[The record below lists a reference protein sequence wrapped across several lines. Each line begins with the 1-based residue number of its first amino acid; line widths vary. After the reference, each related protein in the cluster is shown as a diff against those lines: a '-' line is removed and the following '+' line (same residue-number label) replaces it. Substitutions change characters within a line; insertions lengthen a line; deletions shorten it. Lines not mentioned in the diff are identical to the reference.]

1 MATYDVNALLSATAY
16 GSDGDKI
23 GKVEQVFLDDNTEEV
38 TFVTVNT
45 GLFGTKESF
54 VPVDGAQQDGDRFVL
69 PYTKD
74 VIKDAPNVDA
84 DQHLSPAEEEE
95 IYRYYKMNYSG
106 NGADDR
112 DRTDRDR
119 TAGAAGTAGTAG
131 LADRDDRYS
140 ADTDRNAVPATDTA
154 GTAGVTG
161 TAGYA
166 ETDRDRTDRNSTAGI
181 ADVDRDRTDRDRDRT
196 AGLTDTDRTDR
207 DRTDRVD
214 NGVVRHEEQL
224 HVGKERQETGRAR
237 LRKYVVTENESVDVP
252 LEREEVRVERT
263 PLSGTEATAGTIG
276 EEDVDVTLHEERPV
290 VAKETVGVEKVGLE
304 KDTVRDTERV
314 DAEVRKEQ
322 VEVETDAERGTGLTD
337 RDRGTGLTDD
347 DRRDRI

>member
-54 VPVDGAQQDGDRFVL
+54 VPADGAQQDGDRLVL

-74 VIKDAPNVDA
+74 VVKDAPNVDA

-119 TAGAAGTAGTAG
+119 TAGVAGTAGAAGTAG
-131 LADRDDRYS
+131 LADRDDRYA
-140 ADTDRNAVPATDTA
+140 ADTDRNAVPAT
-154 GTAGVTG
+154 G
-161 TAGYA
+161 TAGYPENDGYA
-166 ETDRDRTDRNSTAGI
+166 DRNSTAGS
-181 ADVDRDRTDRDRDRT
+181 ADVDRDRTDVDRDRT
-196 AGLTDTDRTDR
+196 AGLTDR

-276 EEDVDVTLHEERPV
+276 EEDVEVTLHEERPV

-304 KDTVRDTERV
+304 KETVRDTERV

>member
-54 VPVDGAQQDGDRFVL
+54 VPADGAQQDGDRLVL

-74 VIKDAPNVDA
+74 VVKDAPNVDA

-106 NGADDR
+106 TDDR

-119 TAGAAGTAGTAG
+119 TAGVAGTAGTAGAAG
-131 LADRDDRYS
+131 LADRDDRYA
-140 ADTDRNAVPATDTA
+140 ADTDRNAVPAT
-154 GTAGVTG
+154 G
-161 TAGYA
+161 TAGYP
-166 ETDRDRTDRNSTAGI
+166 ENDGY
-181 ADVDRDRTDRDRDRT
+181 ADTDRDRDRT
-196 AGLTDTDRTDR
+196 AGITDVDTDRDRTAGVADVDRDRTAGLTDR
-207 DRTDRVD
+207 DRTDSVD

-276 EEDVDVTLHEERPV
+276 EEDVEVTLHEERPV

-304 KDTVRDTERV
+304 KETVRDTERV

-337 RDRGTGLTDD
+337 RNRGTGLTAD
-347 DRRDRI
+347 DRRDPI

>member
-54 VPVDGAQQDGDRFVL
+54 VPVDGAQQDGDRLVL

-74 VIKDAPNVDA
+74 VVKDAPGVDA

-95 IYRYYKMNYSG
+95 LYRYYKMNYDG
-106 NGADDR
+106 TAA
-112 DRTDRDR
+112 RTDRDR
-119 TAGAAGTAGTAG
+119 TAAGTAAAGTAGTAG
-131 LADRDDRYS
+131 YAGTERDDRY
-140 ADTDRNAVPATDTA
+140 ATDTDRNAVPATGTTA
-154 GTAGVTG
+154 GTAG

-166 ETDRDRTDRNSTAGI
+166 ETERTEEL
-181 ADVDRDRTDRDRDRT
+181 DRDRT
-196 AGLTDTDRTDR
+196 AGTADLDR
-207 DRTDRVD
+207 DRTGVD
-214 NGVVRHEEQL
+214 DGSVVRHEEQL
-224 HVGKERQETGRAR
+224 HVGKERRETGRAR
-237 LRKYVVTENESVDVP
+237 LRKYVVTDHETVDVP
-252 LEREEVRVERT
+252 VEREEVRVERT

-276 EEDVDVTLHEERPV
+276 EEDVEVTLHEERPV

-304 KDTVRDTERV
+304 KETVRDTERV
-314 DAEVRKEQ
+314 EADVRKEQ
-322 VEVETDAERGTGLTD
+322 VDVENDADRGLTD
-337 RDRGTGLTDD
+337 RDR
-347 DRRDRI
+347 RDRI

>member
-16 GSDGDKI
+16 GSDGNKI

-54 VPVDGAQQDGDRFVL
+54 VPADGAQQDGDRLVL

-106 NGADDR
+106 NG
-112 DRTDRDR
+112 TSDRDR
-119 TAGAAGTAGTAG
+119 TAGAAGTAG
-131 LADRDDRYS
+131 LADRDDRYA
-140 ADTDRNAVPATDTA
+140 ADTDRNAVPAT
-154 GTAGVTG
+154 GTTG
-161 TAGYA
+161 YSENDGYA
-166 ETDRDRTDRNSTAGI
+166 
-181 ADVDRDRTDRDRDRT
+181 DRDRT
-196 AGLTDTDRTDR
+196 AVDR
-207 DRTDRVD
+207 DRDLTDRAD
-214 NGVVRHEEQL
+214 NGVVRHEERL
-224 HVGKERQETGRAR
+224 HVGKEQRETGRAR
-237 LRKYVVTENESVDVP
+237 LRKYVVTENETVDVP

-263 PLSGTEATAGTIG
+263 PLNGTEATAGTIG
-276 EEDVDVTLHEERPV
+276 EEDVEVTLHEERPV

-304 KDTVRDTERV
+304 KETVRDTERV

-337 RDRGTGLTDD
+337 N

>member
-45 GLFGTKESF
+45 GLFGSKESF

-74 VIKDAPNVDA
+74 VVKDAPNVDA

-95 IYRYYKMNYSG
+95 IYRYYKMNYA
-106 NGADDR
+106 GAD
-112 DRTDRDR
+112 
-119 TAGAAGTAGTAG
+119 AG
-131 LADRDDRYS
+131 DRDDRYA
-140 ADTDRNAVPATDTA
+140 ADTDRNAVPAT
-154 GTAGVTG
+154 GTAG

-166 ETDRDRTDRNSTAGI
+166 EVDRDTADRNSTAGI
-181 ADVDRDRTDRDRDRT
+181 ADVDRSVTDRDLTDRDRDV
-196 AGLTDTDRTDR
+196 TDRA
-207 DRTDRVD
+207 D

-224 HVGKERQETGRAR
+224 HVGKEQRETGRAR
-237 LRKYVVTENESVDVP
+237 LRKYVVTDHETVDVP

-263 PLSGTEATAGTIG
+263 PLNGNEATSGTIG
-276 EEDVDVTLHEERPV
+276 EEDVEVSLHEERPV

-304 KDTVRDTERV
+304 KETVRDTERV
-314 DAEVRKEQ
+314 DADVRKEQ
-322 VEVETDAERGTGLTD
+322 VEVETDA
-337 RDRGTGLTDD
+337 DRGTGLTDD

>member
-54 VPVDGAQQDGDRFVL
+54 VPADGAQQDGDRLVL

-74 VIKDAPNVDA
+74 VVKDAPNVDA

-106 NGADDR
+106 TDDR

-119 TAGAAGTAGTAG
+119 TAGVAGTAGAAGTTGAAG
-131 LADRDDRYS
+131 LADRDDRYA
-140 ADTDRNAVPATDTA
+140 ADTDRNAVPAT
-154 GTAGVTG
+154 G
-161 TAGYA
+161 TAGYP
-166 ETDRDRTDRNSTAGI
+166 ENDGYTDRNSTSGI
-181 ADVDRDRTDRDRDRT
+181 ADVDRDRT
-196 AGLTDTDRTDR
+196 AGLTDR
-207 DRTDRVD
+207 DRTDSVD

-276 EEDVDVTLHEERPV
+276 EEDVEVTLHEERPV

-304 KDTVRDTERV
+304 KETVRDTERV

>member
-74 VIKDAPNVDA
+74 VVKDAPNVDA

-106 NGADDR
+106 NDADDR

-119 TAGAAGTAGTAG
+119 TAGTAG
-131 LADRDDRYS
+131 LADRDDRYA
-140 ADTDRNAVPATDTA
+140 ADTDRNAVPAT
-154 GTAGVTG
+154 GTGD

-166 ETDRDRTDRNSTAGI
+166 EVDRDSTDRNSTAGI
-181 ADVDRDRTDRDRDRT
+181 ADVDRDRDRGLADRDRDL
-196 AGLTDTDRTDR
+196 ADR
-207 DRTDRVD
+207 DRDLTDRAD

-263 PLSGTEATAGTIG
+263 PLSGTEATTGTIG

-304 KDTVRDTERV
+304 KETVRDTERV

-337 RDRGTGLTDD
+337 D

>member
-45 GLFGTKESF
+45 GLFGAKESF

-74 VIKDAPNVDA
+74 VVKDAPNVDA

-106 NGADDR
+106 AGTDDR
-112 DRTDRDR
+112 DRDLTDRDR
-119 TAGAAGTAGTAG
+119 TAGV
-131 LADRDDRYS
+131 ADRDDRY
-140 ADTDRNAVPATDTA
+140 AEDTDRNAVPASGTA
-154 GTAGVTG
+154 GTAGFPEND
-161 TAGYA
+161 GYPG
-166 ETDRDRTDRNSTAGI
+166 TDRDATDRNSTAGI
-181 ADVDRDRTDRDRDRT
+181 ADVDHDIRDRDLDADRDRDLDRTDR
-196 AGLTDTDRTDR
+196 A
-207 DRTDRVD
+207 D

-224 HVGKERQETGRAR
+224 HVGKEQRETGRAR
-237 LRKYVVTENESVDVP
+237 LRKYVVTDHETVDVP

-263 PLSGTEATAGTIG
+263 PLNDTETTGGTIG

-304 KDTVRDTERV
+304 KDTVSDTERV
-314 DAEVRKEQ
+314 DADVRKEQ
-322 VEVETDAERGTGLTD
+322 VDVENDAGRGTGLN
-337 RDRGTGLTDD
+337 DD
-347 DRRDRI
+347 ERRDRI

>member
-1 MATYDVNALLSATAY
+1 
-16 GSDGDKI
+16 
-23 GKVEQVFLDDNTEEV
+23 
-38 TFVTVNT
+38 
-45 GLFGTKESF
+45 
-54 VPVDGAQQDGDRFVL
+54 
-69 PYTKD
+69 
-74 VIKDAPNVDA
+74 VDA

-106 NGADDR
+106 NDADDR

-119 TAGAAGTAGTAG
+119 TAGVAGTAGTAG
-131 LADRDDRYS
+131 LADRDDRYA
-140 ADTDRNAVPATDTA
+140 ADTDRNAVPAT
-154 GTAGVTG
+154 G
-161 TAGYA
+161 TAGYP
-166 ETDRDRTDRNSTAGI
+166 ENDGY
-181 ADVDRDRTDRDRDRT
+181 ADTDRDRT
-196 AGLTDTDRTDR
+196 AGLTDVDRDRTAGYTETDRDRTAGLSDTDR

-263 PLSGTEATAGTIG
+263 PLSGTEATTGTIG

-304 KDTVRDTERV
+304 KETVRDTERV

>member
-16 GSDGDKI
+16 GSNGDKI

-74 VIKDAPNVDA
+74 VVKDAPNVDA

-106 NGADDR
+106 AGDTTGGRVDDDR
-112 DRTDRDR
+112 DQTNRGVTDRDL
-119 TAGAAGTAGTAG
+119 AGGAAN
-131 LADRDDRYS
+131 DRDERYPVG
-140 ADTDRNAVPATDTA
+140 TDRNAVPAADAASTTGVAA
-154 GTAGVTG
+154 GTAGYSEND
-161 TAGYA
+161 GYA
-166 ETDRDRTDRNSTAGI
+166 DRDRTDRNSTAGI
-181 ADVDRDRTDRDRDRT
+181 ADVDRDVRDRD
-196 AGLTDTDRTDR
+196 LTDRA
-207 DRTDRVD
+207 D
-214 NGVVRHEEQL
+214 NGVVRHEERL
-224 HVGKERQETGRAR
+224 HVGKEQRETGRAR
-237 LRKYVVTENESVDVP
+237 LRKYVVTENETVDVP

-263 PLSGTEATAGTIG
+263 PLSGTEATSGTIG
-276 EEDVDVTLHEERPV
+276 EEDVEVTLHEERPV

-304 KDTVRDTERV
+304 KETVRDTERV

-322 VEVETDAERGTGLTD
+322 VEVETDAERGTG
-337 RDRGTGLTDD
+337 RTGLTDD
-347 DRRDRI
+347 ERRDRI

>member
-74 VIKDAPNVDA
+74 VVKDAPNVDA

-106 NGADDR
+106 AGDR
-112 DRTDRDR
+112 NAADRDR
-119 TAGAAGTAGTAG
+119 TAGTVGAAGTAG
-131 LADRDDRYS
+131 LADRDDRY
-140 ADTDRNAVPATDTA
+140 AAGTDRNAVPATGTA
-154 GTAGVTG
+154 GTAGYSEND
-161 TAGYA
+161 GYA
-166 ETDRDRTDRNSTAGI
+166 
-181 ADVDRDRTDRDRDRT
+181 DRDRDARDRD
-196 AGLTDTDRTDR
+196 LTDRA
-207 DRTDRVD
+207 D

-224 HVGKERQETGRAR
+224 HVGKEREQTGRAR
-237 LRKYVVTENESVDVP
+237 LRKYVVTDHETVDVP
-252 LEREEVRVERT
+252 VEREEVRVERT
-263 PLSGTEATAGTIG
+263 PLSGTEATTGTIG
-276 EEDVDVTLHEERPV
+276 EEDVEVTLHEERPV
-290 VAKETVGVEKVGLE
+290 VAKETVGVEKIELE
-304 KDTVRDTERV
+304 KETVRDTERV
-314 DAEVRKEQ
+314 EADVRKEQ

-337 RDRGTGLTDD
+337 K

>member
-1 MATYDVNALLSATAY
+1 MAMYDVNALLTSTAY

-54 VPVDGAQQDGDRFVL
+54 VPVDGAQQDGDRIVL

-74 VIKDAPNVDA
+74 VVKDAPNVDA

-106 NGADDR
+106 
-112 DRTDRDR
+112 TDRDS
-119 TAGAAGTAGTAG
+119 G
-131 LADRDDRYS
+131 RD
-140 ADTDRNAVPATDTA
+140 AHDTDRNAVPGGAAGSAGYPENDTDHPTGVAA
-154 GTAGVTG
+154 GTR
-161 TAGYA
+161 GYA

-181 ADVDRDRTDRDRDRT
+181 ADVDRGITDRDLTDRDRDRD
-196 AGLTDTDRTDR
+196 LTDG
-207 DRTDRVD
+207 D
-214 NGVVRHEEQL
+214 NDVVRHEERL
-224 HVGKERQETGRAR
+224 HVGKEREATGRAR
-237 LRKYVVTENESVDVP
+237 LRKYVVTETQSVDVP
-252 LEREEVRVERT
+252 LQREEVRVERT
-263 PLSGTEATAGTIG
+263 PLDGTEATSGTID
-276 EEDVDVTLHEERPV
+276 ENDTAEVTLHEERPV
-290 VAKETVGVEKVGLE
+290 VGKETVGVERVGLE
-304 KDTVRDTERV
+304 KETVNETRSV

-322 VEVETDAERGTGLTD
+322 VDVETDTD
-337 RDRGTGLTDD
+337 RRDGLADN

>member
-45 GLFGTKESF
+45 GLFGAKESF
-54 VPVDGAQQDGDRFVL
+54 VPVDGAQQDGDRLVL

-74 VIKDAPNVDA
+74 VVKDAPNVDA

-106 NGADDR
+106 ADGGDR
-112 DRTDRDR
+112 DRDLTDRDR
-119 TAGAAGTAGTAG
+119 TAGVAGAAGTADV
-131 LADRDDRYS
+131 ADRDDRYA
-140 ADTDRNAVPATDTA
+140 ADTDRNAVPAT
-154 GTAGVTG
+154 GTGD

-166 ETDRDRTDRNSTAGI
+166 EVDRDTTDRNSTAGI
-181 ADVDRDRTDRDRDRT
+181 ADVDRDRDRGLADGDRDLTDRDRD
-196 AGLTDTDRTDR
+196 LTDRA
-207 DRTDRVD
+207 D

-224 HVGKERQETGRAR
+224 HVGKEQRETGRAR
-237 LRKYVVTENESVDVP
+237 LRKYVVTDHETVDVP

-263 PLSGTEATAGTIG
+263 PLNGDEATTGTIG
-276 EEDVDVTLHEERPV
+276 EEDVEVSLHEERPV

-314 DAEVRKEQ
+314 DADVRKEQ
-322 VEVETDAERGTGLTD
+322 VDVENDAERGAGLTDRD

>member
-54 VPVDGAQQDGDRFVL
+54 VPVDGAQQDGDRLVL
-69 PYTKD
+69 PYTKG
-74 VIKDAPNVDA
+74 VVKDAPNVDA

-106 NGADDR
+106 
-112 DRTDRDR
+112 T
-119 TAGAAGTAGTAG
+119 GTG
-131 LADRDDRYS
+131 DRDDRTDY
-140 ADTDRNAVPATDTA
+140 AGTGTTGRDAGDTLDTDRNAVP
-154 GTAGVTG
+154 GGG

-166 ETDRDRTDRNSTAGI
+166 EVDRDATDRNSTAGI
-181 ADVDRDRTDRDRDRT
+181 ADVDRTVTDRDLTDRDRD
-196 AGLTDTDRTDR
+196 LTDR
-207 DRTDRVD
+207 DLTDRAD
-214 NGVVRHEEQL
+214 NGVVRHEERL
-224 HVGKERQETGRAR
+224 HVGKEERETGRAR
-237 LRKYVVTENESVDVP
+237 LRKYVVTERETVEVP
-252 LEREEVRVERT
+252 VEREEVRVERT

-276 EEDVDVTLHEERPV
+276 EEDVEVTLHEERPV
-290 VAKETVGVEKVGLE
+290 VAKETVGVERVELDKQVV
-304 KDTVRDTERV
+304 TDTERV
-314 DAEVRKEQ
+314 DAEVRKEE
-322 VEVETDAERGTGLTD
+322 VEVETDA
-337 RDRGTGLTDD
+337 DRGTGFTDR

>member
-54 VPVDGAQQDGDRFVL
+54 VPADGAQQDGDRLVL

-74 VIKDAPNVDA
+74 VVKDAPNVDA

-106 NGADDR
+106 TDDR

-119 TAGAAGTAGTAG
+119 TDGVAGTAGTARTAGAAG
-131 LADRDDRYS
+131 LADRDDRYA
-140 ADTDRNAVPATDTA
+140 ADTDRNAVPAT
-154 GTAGVTG
+154 G
-161 TAGYA
+161 TAGYPENDGYA
-166 ETDRDRTDRNSTAGI
+166 DTDRDRTAGIADVDTDRDRTAGI
-181 ADVDRDRTDRDRDRT
+181 ADVDRDRT
-196 AGLTDTDRTDR
+196 AGLTDR
-207 DRTDRVD
+207 DRTDSVD

-304 KDTVRDTERV
+304 KETVRDTERV
-314 DAEVRKEQ
+314 DADVRKEQ

-337 RDRGTGLTDD
+337 D

>member
-54 VPVDGAQQDGDRFVL
+54 VPADGARQDGDRLVL

-74 VIKDAPNVDA
+74 VVKDAPGIDA

-95 IYRYYKMNYSG
+95 LYRYYKMNYDG
-106 NGADDR
+106 TAA
-112 DRTDRDR
+112 RTDRDR
-119 TAGAAGTAGTAG
+119 TAAGTAAAGAAGTAGYAETE
-131 LADRDDRYS
+131 RDDRY
-140 ADTDRNAVPATDTA
+140 ATDTDRNAVPAT
-154 GTAGVTG
+154 GTAAG

-166 ETDRDRTDRNSTAGI
+166 ETERTEEL
-181 ADVDRDRTDRDRDRT
+181 DRDRT
-196 AGLTDTDRTDR
+196 AGLGQDRTADLDR
-207 DRTDRVD
+207 DRTAGTADLDRDRTGVD
-214 NGVVRHEEQL
+214 DGSVVSHEEQL

-237 LRKYVVTENESVDVP
+237 LRKYVVTDHETVDVP
-252 LEREEVRVERT
+252 VEREEVRVERT
-263 PLSGTEATAGTIG
+263 PLDGTEATAGTIG
-276 EEDVDVTLHEERPV
+276 EEDVEVTLHEERPV

-304 KDTVRDTERV
+304 KETVRDTERV
-314 DAEVRKEQ
+314 EADVRTEQ
-322 VEVETDAERGTGLTD
+322 VDVENDADRGLTD
-337 RDRGTGLTDD
+337 RDR
-347 DRRDRI
+347 RDRI

>member
-74 VIKDAPNVDA
+74 VVKDAPNVDA

-106 NGADDR
+106 ADDR
-112 DRTDRDR
+112 ATDRDR

-131 LADRDDRYS
+131 LADRDDRY
-140 ADTDRNAVPATDTA
+140 AAGTDRNAVPATDPA
-154 GTAGVTG
+154 GTTG
-161 TAGYA
+161 YPENDGYA
-166 ETDRDRTDRNSTAGI
+166 DRDRTDRNSTAGI
-181 ADVDRDRTDRDRDRT
+181 ADVDRDRTAGTTDRDRD
-196 AGLTDTDRTDR
+196 LTDRA
-207 DRTDRVD
+207 D

-224 HVGKERQETGRAR
+224 HVGKEQRETGRAR
-237 LRKYVVTENESVDVP
+237 LRKYVVTDHETVDVP

-276 EEDVDVTLHEERPV
+276 EEDVEVTLHEERPV

-337 RDRGTGLTDD
+337 RDRDRGTGLTDD

>member
-54 VPVDGAQQDGDRFVL
+54 VPVDGAQQDGDRLVL

-74 VIKDAPNVDA
+74 VVKDAPGIDA

-95 IYRYYKMNYSG
+95 LYRYYKMNYDG
-106 NGADDR
+106 TAA
-112 DRTDRDR
+112 RTDRDR
-119 TAGAAGTAGTAG
+119 TAAGTAAAGTAGHAG
-131 LADRDDRYS
+131 TERDDRY
-140 ADTDRNAVPATDTA
+140 ATDTDRNAVPAT
-154 GTAGVTG
+154 GTAAGAAG

-166 ETDRDRTDRNSTAGI
+166 ETERTEEL
-181 ADVDRDRTDRDRDRT
+181 DRDRT
-196 AGLTDTDRTDR
+196 AGLDR
-207 DRTDRVD
+207 DRTADLDRDRTAGTADLDRDRDRTGVD
-214 NGVVRHEEQL
+214 DGSVVRHEEQL

-237 LRKYVVTENESVDVP
+237 LRKYVVTDHETVDVP
-252 LEREEVRVERT
+252 VEREEVRVERT

-276 EEDVDVTLHEERPV
+276 EEDVEVTLHEERPV

-304 KDTVRDTERV
+304 KESVRDTERV
-314 DAEVRKEQ
+314 EADVRKEQ
-322 VEVETDAERGTGLTD
+322 VDVENDADRGLTD
-337 RDRGTGLTDD
+337 RDRDLTDR

>member
-45 GLFGTKESF
+45 GLFGAKESF
-54 VPVDGAQQDGDRFVL
+54 VPVDGAQQDGDRLVL

-74 VIKDAPNVDA
+74 VVKDAPNVDA

-106 NGADDR
+106 AGTDDR
-112 DRTDRDR
+112 DRDLTDRDR
-119 TAGAAGTAGTAG
+119 TADV
-131 LADRDDRYS
+131 ADRDDRYA
-140 ADTDRNAVPATDTA
+140 ADTDRNAVPASGTA
-154 GTAGVTG
+154 GTAGYPEND
-161 TAGYA
+161 GYPG
-166 ETDRDRTDRNSTAGI
+166 TDRDATDRNSTAGI
-181 ADVDRDRTDRDRDRT
+181 ADVDHDIRDRDLDADRDRDRT
-196 AGLTDTDRTDR
+196 AGTADLDRDRDLDRTDR
-207 DRTDRVD
+207 AD

-224 HVGKERQETGRAR
+224 HVGKEQRETGRAR
-237 LRKYVVTENESVDVP
+237 LRKYVVTDHETVDVP

-263 PLSGTEATAGTIG
+263 PLNDTETTGGTIG

-314 DAEVRKEQ
+314 DADVRKEQ
-322 VEVETDAERGTGLTD
+322 VDVETDA
-337 RDRGTGLTDD
+337 DRGTGLNDD
-347 DRRDRI
+347 ERRDRI

>member
-16 GSDGDKI
+16 GSDGNKI

-54 VPVDGAQQDGDRFVL
+54 VPADGAQQDGDRLVL

-106 NGADDR
+106 NGTSDR
-112 DRTDRDR
+112 DTDRA
-119 TAGAAGTAGTAG
+119 AGAAGTAG
-131 LADRDDRYS
+131 LADRDDRYA
-140 ADTDRNAVPATDTA
+140 ADTDRNAVPAT
-154 GTAGVTG
+154 GTTG
-161 TAGYA
+161 YPENDGYA
-166 ETDRDRTDRNSTAGI
+166 DRNSTAGI
-181 ADVDRDRTDRDRDRT
+181 ADVDRDRTDVDRD
-196 AGLTDTDRTDR
+196 LTDRA
-207 DRTDRVD
+207 D
-214 NGVVRHEEQL
+214 NGVVRHEERL
-224 HVGKERQETGRAR
+224 HVGKEQRETGRAR
-237 LRKYVVTENESVDVP
+237 LRKYVVTENQSVDVP

-276 EEDVDVTLHEERPV
+276 EEDVEVTLHEERPV

-304 KDTVRDTERV
+304 KETVRDTERV

-337 RDRGTGLTDD
+337 N

>member
-74 VIKDAPNVDA
+74 VVKDAPNVDA

-106 NGADDR
+106 ADAGDR
-112 DRTDRDR
+112 DLADRDR
-119 TAGAAGTAGTAG
+119 TAGVT
-131 LADRDDRYS
+131 DRDERYP
-140 ADTDRNAVPATDTA
+140 AETDRNAVPGADAAST
-154 GTAGVTG
+154 TG
-161 TAGYA
+161 TAGYPENDGYA
-166 ETDRDRTDRNSTAGI
+166 DRDRTDRNSTAGI
-181 ADVDRDRTDRDRDRT
+181 ADVDRDARDRDLSDRDRT
-196 AGLTDTDRTDR
+196 AGTADRDLTDRA
-207 DRTDRVD
+207 D

-224 HVGKERQETGRAR
+224 HVGKEQRETGRAR
-237 LRKYVVTENESVDVP
+237 LRKYVVTENETVDVP

-263 PLSGTEATAGTIG
+263 PLSGTEATSGTIG
-276 EEDVDVTLHEERPV
+276 EEDVEVTLHEERPV

-304 KDTVRDTERV
+304 KETVRDTERV
-314 DAEVRKEQ
+314 DADVRKEQ
-322 VEVETDAERGTGLTD
+322 VEVETDADRGTGLTD

>member
-54 VPVDGAQQDGDRFVL
+54 VPADGARQDGDRLVL

-74 VIKDAPNVDA
+74 VVKDAPNVDA

-106 NGADDR
+106 TGGREDR
-112 DRTDRDR
+112 HATEIDRN
-119 TAGAAGTAGTAG
+119 AAPAAGTAGYTRNDRYTDDT
-131 LADRDDRYS
+131 ADRH
-140 ADTDRNAVPATDTA
+140 DTA
-154 GTAGVTG
+154 A
-161 TAGYA
+161 
-166 ETDRDRTDRNSTAGI
+166 R
-181 ADVDRDRTDRDRDRT
+181 ADLD
-196 AGLTDTDRTDR
+196 
-207 DRTDRVD
+207 D
-214 NGVVRHEEQL
+214 NEVIRHEERL
-224 HVGKERQETGRAR
+224 RVGKERQETGRAR
-237 LRKYVVTENESVDVP
+237 LRKYVVTEHETVDVP
-252 LEREEVRVERT
+252 VQREEVRVERT
-263 PLSGTEATAGTIG
+263 PLDGTEVTGGTIG
-276 EEDVDVTLHEERPV
+276 EDTVEVTLHEERAV
-290 VAKETVGVEKVGLE
+290 VAKETVGVEKIELE
-304 KDTVRDTERV
+304 KETVRDTERV

-337 RDRGTGLTDD
+337 K

>member
-45 GLFGTKESF
+45 GLFGAKESF

-74 VIKDAPNVDA
+74 VVKDAPNVDA

-95 IYRYYKMNYSG
+95 IYRYYKMNYA
-106 NGADDR
+106 GADAGDR
-112 DRTDRDR
+112 DRDLTDRDR
-119 TAGAAGTAGTAG
+119 TAGVAGTEDV
-131 LADRDDRYS
+131 ADRDDRYA
-140 ADTDRNAVPATDTA
+140 ADTDRNAVPAT
-154 GTAGVTG
+154 GTAD

-166 ETDRDRTDRNSTAGI
+166 ETDRDATDRNSTAGI
-181 ADVDRDRTDRDRDRT
+181 ADVDRSVTDRDRD
-196 AGLTDTDRTDR
+196 LTDR
-207 DRTDRVD
+207 DRDLTDRDRDLTDRAD

-224 HVGKERQETGRAR
+224 HVGKEQRETGRAR
-237 LRKYVVTENESVDVP
+237 LRKYVVTENETVDVP

-263 PLSGTEATAGTIG
+263 PLNGNESTSGTIG
-276 EEDVDVTLHEERPV
+276 EEDVEVSLHEERPV
-290 VAKETVGVEKVGLE
+290 VAKDTVGVEKVGLE

-314 DAEVRKEQ
+314 DADVRKEQ

-337 RDRGTGLTDD
+337 RDRDRGTGLDDD